1 MSNFE
6 RLTKNRQIF
15 LESLKNLINS
25 SFLEQEKVK
34 NWKDEEKRPI
44 QRIFINAAWGM
55 GKTLFAN
62 ALQESFQEDETMKT
76 IYINAWKMDFYK
88 DFYKAFYGE
97 VSLTE
102 TIDEKLE
109 DVGSSIVD
117 VGVSLSKI
125 VLNSYLNKEI
135 GINIKKTLE
144 ELNLE
149 KLKGEKYF
157 LLEDYFSHIKNLD
170 ELKDSFLNEEGKKV
184 IIIDELDRCRPDYAI
199 YLLEEIKHIFDIKN
213 MIF

>member
-76 IYINAWKMDFYK
+76 IYIMPGRWTFIKT
-88 DFYKAFYGE
+88 
-97 VSLTE
+97 S
-102 TIDEKLE
+102 IKLFME
-109 DVGSSIVD
+109 
-117 VGVSLSKI
+117 
-125 VLNSYLNKEI
+125 
-135 GINIKKTLE
+135 
-144 ELNLE
+144 
-149 KLKGEKYF
+149 
-157 LLEDYFSHIKNLD
+157 
-170 ELKDSFLNEEGKKV
+170 
-184 IIIDELDRCRPDYAI
+184 R
-199 YLLEEIKHIFDIKN
+199 
-213 MIF
+213 